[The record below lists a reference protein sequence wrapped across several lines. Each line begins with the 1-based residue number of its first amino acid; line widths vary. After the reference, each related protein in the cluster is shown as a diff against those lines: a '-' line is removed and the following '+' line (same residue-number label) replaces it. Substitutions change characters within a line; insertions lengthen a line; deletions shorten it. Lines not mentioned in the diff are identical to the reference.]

1 MWELVNTFLR
11 GGGWLETSR
20 QQIESKTLPMT
31 SESEAL
37 ASTGPVV
44 GLGEGEE
51 VRGVILKDLALLIR

>member
-1 MWELVNTFLR
+1 
-11 GGGWLETSR
+11 
-20 QQIESKTLPMT
+20 MT